1 MSIYALDI
9 GWAETANDLRYLQ
22 WELLACEE
30 IRGVFPT
37 ADDDTLTVLF
47 AGDRDAFRAWARSL
61 EPSGRGTQPALPPTS
76 RQGAPG

>member
-30 IRGVFPT
+30 IRGVFPDGGRRH
-37 ADDDTLTVLF
+37 AD
-47 AGDRDAFRAWARSL
+47 G
-61 EPSGRGTQPALPPTS
+61 AL
-76 RQGAPG
+76 RR